1 MTGTPEPGAPAR
13 DGSAGHASLRSAVG
27 AIGVMLAVGLAFRLI
42 MAYLYP
48 PLAGSGFDNDLAS
61 FRGWANDLAT
71 NGPLGFYTRPGF
83 HDYTPGYLYA
93 LWAVGVVGKAIGGIG
108 DLIKLPAIVSDVALA
123 FVVFL
128 MLRDLGVRESRARI
142 GALIVLV
149 NPITWF
155 DSVIWGQVDSVGVVF
170 MLLGVRELWKGR
182 HERAAILTVVAALIK
197 PQLGILIPIVAW
209 VTVRRALWPKGAYGD
224 DPEPEPTGFAWERR
238 PMTHVRILTTGLA
251 GLLTAVILSAPF
263 GMSVIG
269 LTEQIGKTAAGYPY
283 LTVNAYNPWALV
295 TLSLIHI

>member
-1 MTGTPEPGAPAR
+1 MTGTPGPGAPAR
-13 DGSAGHASLRSAVG
+13 DGSAGSASLRSAVG

-61 FRGWANDLAT
+61 FRGWADDLAT
-71 NGPLGFYTRPGF
+71 NGPAGFYTRPGF

-142 GALIVLV
+142 GALIVLI

-155 DSVIWGQVDSVGVVF
+155 DSVVWGQVDSVGVVF
-170 MLLGVRELWKGR
+170 MLLGGPRAVERPPRAGR
-182 HERAAILTVVAALIK
+182 DPDGRRRAHQATAGHPHPDRGVGDGPAGAVAAGRL
-197 PQLGILIPIVAW
+197 
-209 VTVRRALWPKGAYGD
+209 RR
-224 DPEPEPTGFAWERR
+224 
-238 PMTHVRILTTGLA
+238 
-251 GLLTAVILSAPF
+251 
-263 GMSVIG
+263 
-269 LTEQIGKTAAGYPY
+269 
-283 LTVNAYNPWALV
+283 
-295 TLSLIHI
+295 